1 MFTANVGTPDRII
14 RLILGIVLIALPF
27 VVPSIGASAV
37 LLWILPI
44 VGLILAATAFMSWCP
59 IYAVLRLSTKPKKTA

>member
-14 RLILGIVLIALPF
+14 RLILGVVLIALPF
-27 VVPSIGASAV
+27 VIPTIGANAL

-44 VGLILAATAFMSWCP
+44 VGVILAVTAFLSWCP
-59 IYAVLRLSTKPKKTA
+59 IYAVTGLSTKPKKTA